1 MNNYFGKQYVTRFF
15 YFYQKQK
22 LSLDF
27 ISKHSKHSLHCYL
40 RLILKI
46 VLRLVCSSHLI
57 YYNSRKNFQSS
68 FNRHL
73 SLIIYLTIS
82 IFFLLLSPVASYL
95 YHYIPNFQEI
105 LPSSSDFP
113 SHIRTQAYL
122 NTETNSKPFPPNS
135 NTFFYLFSNL
145 KFLNQT

>member
-1 MNNYFGKQYVTRFF
+1 MQFF

-46 VLRLVCSSHLI
+46 IRHLRCSTHLI

-68 FNRHL
+68 FIRPL
-73 SLIIYLTIS
+73 SFIIYLIFS
-82 IFFLLLSPVASYL
+82 IFFLLLSHIASYL
-95 YHYIPNFQEI
+95 CHYMPNFQEI
-105 LPSSSDFP
+105 LPRSSDFP

-145 KFLNQT
+145 EFLNQS